1 MFHTIYDVI
10 FVKKIFLRMFIFLV
24 LMSNLSQS
32 RDLLIK
38 RPQTE
43 RGTKSARKN
52 TCNMSA
58 NKNED
63 VNDKPTLK
71 PGHF

>member
-1 MFHTIYDVI
+1 
-10 FVKKIFLRMFIFLV
+10 MFIFLV

-43 RGTKSARKN
+43 REGQSLGGKTRATRLQAKRK
-52 TCNMSA
+52 
-58 NKNED
+58 D
-63 VNDKPTLK
+63 VNDKI
-71 PGHF
+71 HS